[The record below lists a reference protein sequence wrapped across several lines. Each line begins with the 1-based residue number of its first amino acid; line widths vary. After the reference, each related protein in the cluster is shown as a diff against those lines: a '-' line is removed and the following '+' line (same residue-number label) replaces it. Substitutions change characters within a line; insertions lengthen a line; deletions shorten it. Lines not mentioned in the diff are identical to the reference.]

1 MKKIGVGAS
10 FDALML
16 TFVRIIT
23 MLISMVIFKI
33 LAVTFSLEEYG
44 TYASAMLVSTTV
56 ISLTILGLTD
66 AVNYFYAKGRNA
78 ERGKIY
84 VYTIFAIQFVVGIA
98 VALILIILKNPI
110 AVYFK
115 NPSVEALIP
124 AVAFLPLLTNYANML
139 HVVFITAKKAKVIA
153 IRNLIISVLK
163 ILMISAVCLL
173 SKKIYLIIIIT
184 LILELGNVI
193 YMLLYC
199 KKYIYRIDITK
210 ANPGLVREI
219 LCYSIPMAAYIL
231 TNSLSK
237 NMDKLVIGALGS
249 SQMVG
254 MYSIA
259 SKELPFDI
267 LTASF
272 LTVLVPYITRY
283 MEDKNFSCASALFSK
298 YIQLTYIITWI
309 VAGGALVC
317 SKELMKILY
326 DQKYLPAVNIFCMFI
341 VVDMLKFANLS
352 IIFSISNKAKELL
365 CYSGAALV
373 LNAVLNIVLFKI
385 FGMPGPAIA
394 TVIVTI
400 LLSCIITFRSSQLL
414 KVKASTLL
422 NLKQMMLIAC
432 EYLIWGIL
440 TYNAKILLADKI
452 STILTFIITY
462 GIYAVPLLVINR
474 KKIVSLLKDI
484 NKAELI

>member
-33 LAVTFSLEEYG
+33 LAVTFSLKEYG
-44 TYASAMLVSTTV
+44 TYASAMLVATTA

-66 AVNYFYAKGRNA
+66 ATNYFYAKDRNV
-78 ERGKIY
+78 ERGKVY

-98 VALILIILKNPI
+98 VALMLIILKNPI
-110 AVYFK
+110 AAYFK
-115 NPSVEALIP
+115 NPSVAALIP

-139 HVVFITAKKAKVIA
+139 YVVFITAKKAKVIA

-163 ILMISAVCLL
+163 ILMISAVGLL

-199 KKYIYRIDITK
+199 KKYIFRIDITK
-210 ANPGLVREI
+210 ATPGLVREI

-272 LTVLVPYITRY
+272 LTVLVPYMTRY
-283 MEDKNFSCASALFSK
+283 MEDKNFSGASALFSK

-317 SKELMKILY
+317 SKELMIILY
-326 DQKYLPAVNIFCMFI
+326 DQKYLPAVNIFCMYI

-373 LNAVLNIVLFKI
+373 LNAVLNIVLFKM

-414 KVKASTLL
+414 NVKVLTLL
-422 NLKQMMLIAC
+422 NIKQMILITC

-440 TYNAKILLADKI
+440 TFNAKILLADKI
-452 STILTFIITY
+452 PTLLTFIITY

>member
-23 MLISMVIFKI
+23 MLISMVISKI
-33 LAVTFSLEEYG
+33 LAVTFSLKEYG
-44 TYASAMLVSTTV
+44 TYASAMLVATTA

-66 AVNYFYAKGRNA
+66 ATNYFYAKDRNV
-78 ERGKIY
+78 ERGKVY
-84 VYTIFAIQFVVGIA
+84 VYTIFAIQFVIGIA
-98 VALILIILKNPI
+98 VALMLIILKNPI

-115 NPSVEALIP
+115 NPSVATLIP

-199 KKYIYRIDITK
+199 KKYIFRIDITK
-210 ANPGLVREI
+210 ANLGLVREI

-283 MEDKNFSCASALFSK
+283 MEDKNFLGASALFSK

-317 SKELMKILY
+317 SKELVKILY
-326 DQKYLPAVNIFCMFI
+326 DQKYLPAVNIFCMYI

-373 LNAVLNIVLFKI
+373 LNVFLNIVLFKM

-414 KVKASTLL
+414 KVKVSTLL
-422 NLKQMMLIAC
+422 NLKQMILITF

-440 TYNAKILLADKI
+440 TFNAKIILADKI
-452 STILTFIITY
+452 PTLLTFIITY
-462 GIYAVPLLVINR
+462 GLYTVPLLVINR

>member
-10 FDALML
+10 FDALIL
-16 TFVRIIT
+16 TFVRIVT
-23 MLISMVIFKI
+23 MLISMATFKI
-33 LAVTFSLEEYG
+33 LAVTFSLKEYG
-44 TYASAMLVSTTV
+44 TYASAMLVVTTT
-56 ISLTILGLTD
+56 ISLTVLGLTD
-66 AVNYFYAKGRNA
+66 AVNYFYAKGRNV
-78 ERGKIY
+78 ESGKVY
-84 VYTIFAIQFVVGIA
+84 VYTIFAIQFVIGIA
-98 VALILIILKNPI
+98 VALILIIFKNSI
-110 AVYFK
+110 AAYFK
-115 NPSVEALIP
+115 NPSVAALIP

-163 ILMISAVCLL
+163 ILMITAVCLL
-173 SKKIYLIIIIT
+173 SKKIHLIIIIT

-199 KKYIYRIDITK
+199 KKYIFRIDITK

-272 LTVLVPYITRY
+272 LTVLLPYITRY
-283 MEDKNFSCASALFSK
+283 MEDENFSDASAFFSK
-298 YIQLTYIITWI
+298 YIQLTYLITWI
-309 VAGGALVC
+309 VAGGALVG
-317 SKELMKILY
+317 SKELMIILY
-326 DQKYLPAVNIFCMFI
+326 DQKYLPALNVFCLYI

-365 CYSGAALV
+365 CYSGAALL
-373 LNAVLNIVLFKI
+373 LNAILNIVLFKL

-414 KVKASTLL
+414 KVKVSTLL
-422 NLKQMMLIAC
+422 NLKQMILIIC
-432 EYLIWGIL
+432 EYLIVGIL
-440 TYNAKILLADKI
+440 AFNAKILFADKI
-452 STILTFIITY
+452 PTLLAFIITY
-462 GIYAVPLLVINR
+462 SVYAVPLLVINR
-474 KKIVSLLKDI
+474 KKIVLLLKDI
-484 NKAELI
+484 NKAELT

>member
-1 MKKIGVGAS
+1 MNNKIKGAS
-10 FDALML
+10 VDAIAL
-16 TFVRIIT
+16 TFVRIVT
-23 MLISMVIFKI
+23 LLISMVTYKL
-33 LAVTFSLEEYG
+33 LAVTFSVEDYG
-44 TYASAMLVSTTV
+44 TYASATLVSTTV

-66 AVNYFYAKGRNA
+66 AINYFYAKDRNV
-78 ERGKIY
+78 ERGKVY
-84 VYTIFAIQFVVGIA
+84 VYTIFAIQFVIGVA
-98 VALILIILKNPI
+98 VALILIILKDPI

-115 NPSVEALIP
+115 NPSVAALIP
-124 AVAFLPLLTNYANML
+124 AVAFLPLLTNFANML

-153 IRNLIISVLK
+153 IRNFIISVLK
-163 ILMISAVCLL
+163 IIMITAVCLL
-173 SKKIYLIIIIT
+173 SKKIYLIIVIT

-199 KKYIYRIDITK
+199 KKYIFRIDITK
-210 ANPGLVREI
+210 ANPGLVKEI

-283 MEDKNFSCASALFSK
+283 MGDENFPGASALFSK
-298 YIQLTYIITWI
+298 YIQLTYLITWI

-317 SKELMKILY
+317 SKELMRILY
-326 DQKYLPAVNIFCMFI
+326 DQKYLSALSIFCMYI
-341 VVDMLKFANLS
+341 VVDMLKFANVS

-365 CYSGAALV
+365 CYSGAALL
-373 LNAVLNIVLFKI
+373 LNGVLNIVLFKM

-394 TVIVTI
+394 TIIVTV
-400 LLSCIITFRSSQLL
+400 LLSCVITFRSSQLL
-414 KVKASTLL
+414 KVKVSALL
-422 NLKQMMLIAC
+422 NLKQLIFITC
-432 EYLIWGIL
+432 EYLVFGIL
-440 TYNAKILLADKI
+440 AFGVKFLLADKI
-452 STILTFIITY
+452 PTLLTFMITY
-462 GIYAVPLLVINR
+462 GIYAVPLLAINR
-474 KKIVSLLKDI
+474 KKIVSLLKVI
-484 NKAELI
+484 NKAELT